1 MKSVS
6 DANIFLG
13 MQTQSSVQSKDT
25 PISGLGTMSLLTPEM
40 KPMSTQNY
48 VSILKRRDQES
59 NLCRNALDTKTNFAP
74 KMIGGKVGTLLDL
87 QQRENGVPLIEKF
100 SKHKNLQRRKTM
112 MNVNLGGLNRQSTK
126 RLDNLL

>member
-1 MKSVS
+1 M
-6 DANIFLG
+6 
-13 MQTQSSVQSKDT
+13 QSKDT

-112 MNVNLGGLNRQSTK
+112 MNVNLGGLNR
-126 RLDNLL
+126 